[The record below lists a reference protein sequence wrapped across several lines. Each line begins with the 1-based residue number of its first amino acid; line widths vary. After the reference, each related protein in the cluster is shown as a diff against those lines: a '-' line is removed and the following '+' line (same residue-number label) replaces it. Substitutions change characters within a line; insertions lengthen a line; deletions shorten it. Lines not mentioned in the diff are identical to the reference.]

1 MRESVLATQFYV
13 PVEMIGTL
21 FAVLMGLLMR
31 ILVKQNA
38 KMYRKNVLGNVP
50 AVIALETMIQ
60 FVGSMEIL
68 LEINVKLTAPR

>member
-1 MRESVLATQFYV
+1 MRESVLATHFYV

-38 KMYRKNVLGNVP
+38 KMYQKNVLVNVP

-68 LEINVKLTAPR
+68 LEINAKLTAPR